1 MKSYE
6 LTYIISSQMMSQEAD
21 AFMKEVETFVQS
33 KDGVVLKSEK
43 TIAQPLAY
51 RIKKQSSGYFAILTF
66 QAAEDKIKEIL
77 EKLNKDTQI
86 LRSTIMVKKPI
97 KEMKERR
104 TRKPAFTQDKEAAA
118 KAGIFKEEKKEEKLN
133 PEDLNKKI
141 DEILGE

>member
-1 MKSYE
+1 MKTYE
-6 LTYIISSQMMSQEAD
+6 LTYIISSQMMSREAD

-33 KDGVVLKSEK
+33 KDGVVLTSEK

-66 QAAEDKIKEIL
+66 QSAEDRIKEIQ
-77 EKLNKDTQI
+77 EKLNKDGKV
-86 LRSTIMVKKPI
+86 LRSVMVVKKPI

-104 TRKPAFTQDKEAAA
+104 VRKPLFTQDKEATV

-133 PEDLNKKI
+133 PEELGKKL